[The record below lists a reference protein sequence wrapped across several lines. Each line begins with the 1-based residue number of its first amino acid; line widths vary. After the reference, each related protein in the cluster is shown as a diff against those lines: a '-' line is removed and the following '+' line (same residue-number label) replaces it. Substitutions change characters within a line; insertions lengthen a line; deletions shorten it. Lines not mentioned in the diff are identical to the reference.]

1 MKNQENTELKGGE
14 IAEEKIK
21 SSENLNNLEVEEK
34 MAYYCKLCGCWHYPS
49 SRVYYAHKIYA
60 SQQRK
65 PRKVVKRKKKKSFWD
80 RW

>member
-34 MAYYCKLCGCWHYPS
+34 MAYYCKLW
-49 SRVYYAHKIYA
+49 
-60 SQQRK
+60 
-65 PRKVVKRKKKKSFWD
+65 KRN
-80 RW
+80 

>member
-34 MAYYCKLCGCWHYPS
+34 MA
-49 SRVYYAHKIYA
+49 
-60 SQQRK
+60 
-65 PRKVVKRKKKKSFWD
+65 KKKSSSGKSSSK
-80 RW
+80 RCPSGTRKSKSGKTYRRKTTSKRIRR